1 MGGDSRRVQIFFKF
15 VDGRISAKVI
25 QFVKEIVMSRA
36 LFLFIEYNG
45 LELGNKGN
53 APKSNLKI
61 ARRGL
66 IPTRCEACNM
76 MTTAHGERYVLHLP
90 ILQASS
96 STGNTT
102 ACIWDGALT
111 KKLVK

>member
-1 MGGDSRRVQIFFKF
+1 
-15 VDGRISAKVI
+15 
-25 QFVKEIVMSRA
+25 MSRA

-45 LELGNKGN
+45 LESGNKGN
-53 APKSNLKI
+53 ALKSNLKI
-61 ARRGL
+61 VRRGL

-76 MTTAHGERYVLHLP
+76 MTTAHGEQYMLHLP

-96 STGNTT
+96 STGNMT